1 MESIPNIY
9 AVLIALIAG
18 LTGSQAWTFFSRRA
32 EVKREEAYS
41 YRTEC
46 KYRIDKLED
55 ELSKAEQ
62 ENKQLSQKI
71 LELSILIAQ
80 LTTRIDLME
89 SGVGTQ
95 HRGL

>member
-1 MESIPNIY
+1 MEDTNIF
-9 AVLIALIAG
+9 AVIIALIAG

-55 ELSKAEQ
+55 ELNKAEQ

-71 LELSILIAQ
+71 LELSVLIAQ

-89 SGVGTQ
+89 KGVGTQ
-95 HRGL
+95 HTGL

>member
-1 MESIPNIY
+1 MEDTNIF
-9 AVLIALIAG
+9 AVVIALIAG
-18 LTGSQAWTFFSRRA
+18 LTSASGWNFYQRRA

-55 ELSKAEQ
+55 ELNKAEQ

-71 LELSILIAQ
+71 LELSVLIAQ

-89 SGVGTQ
+89 KGVGTQ
-95 HRGL
+95 HTGL

>member
-1 MESIPNIY
+1 MENIY
-9 AVLIALIAG
+9 TVAIALIAG
-18 LTGSQAWTFFSRRA
+18 LTSASGWNFYQRRA
-32 EVKREEAYS
+32 EVKREEAYT

-55 ELSKAEQ
+55 ELAKSEQ

-71 LELSILIAQ
+71 LELSILVSQ

-89 SGVGTQ
+89 KGVGTP
-95 HRGL
+95 HKGL

>member
-1 MESIPNIY
+1 MEDTNIF
-9 AVLIALIAG
+9 AVIIALIAG
-18 LTGSQAWTFFSRRA
+18 LTSASGWNFYQRRA
-32 EVKREEAYS
+32 EVKREEAFT

-55 ELSKAEQ
+55 ELNKSEQ

-71 LELSILIAQ
+71 LELSILVSQ

-89 SGVGTQ
+89 KGVGTQ
-95 HRGL
+95 HTGL

>member
-1 MESIPNIY
+1 MEDTNIY

-55 ELSKAEQ
+55 ELNKAEL

-71 LELSILIAQ
+71 LELSVLIAQ

-89 SGVGTQ
+89 KGVGTQ
-95 HRGL
+95 HTGL

>member
-1 MESIPNIY
+1 MEDTNIF
-9 AVLIALIAG
+9 AVIIALIAG
-18 LTGSQAWTFFSRRA
+18 LTSASGWNFYQRRA
-32 EVKREEAYS
+32 EVKREEAYT

-55 ELSKAEQ
+55 ELNKSEQ

-71 LELSILIAQ
+71 LELSILVSQ

-89 SGVGTQ
+89 KGVGTQ
-95 HRGL
+95 HTGL